1 MKYFRGMA
9 GDAGPLPG
17 SSLPQAMNRFARRAF
32 QLRGR
37 ASRSEYWW
45 WMLVNVL
52 VLATTQ
58 LLIPALV
65 SGRTPQ
71 PTLMVG
77 PFGSGLFAH
86 IELFNAYTA
95 EGPSSSL
102 VTISLLIAS
111 VWVIVTIVP
120 GTTIAVRRLHDSN
133 LAGWWALLALVP
145 LGGFVVLLLAIRR
158 SRQEGIRFDA
168 LDSRPAPR

>member
-1 MKYFRGMA
+1 MTYMRGMVR
-9 GDAGPLPG
+9 DAGPLPG

-37 ASRSEYWW
+37 ASQSEYWW

-52 VLATTQ
+52 VLASTQ
-58 LLIPALV
+58 LLVPALV

-71 PTLMVG
+71 PSLAVG
-77 PFGSGLFAH
+77 PFGSGLLAH
-86 IELFNAYTA
+86 IELFNAYPA

-102 VTISLLIAS
+102 VAFSLLIAS
-111 VWVIVTIVP
+111 LWLVVTIVP

-133 LAGWWALLALVP
+133 LAGWWALLALIP

-168 LDSRPAPR
+168 RDSRPAPR